1 MRELSV
7 GKSISRVMLLQRDS
21 SGDVKSVTLYKRGR
35 KKRKSTWGLRGL
47 ERVMCRTIEAQK
59 AFADTL
65 RDETQKSRRRTKN
78 GWLLDLGNNVFKAIS
93 SGGKEIR
100 LDRWF

>member
-1 MRELSV
+1 MRELSLS
-7 GKSISRVMLLQRDS
+7 KSVNSVMLLRRDP
-21 SGDVKSVTLYKRGR
+21 SGEIKSVTLYKRRR
-35 KKRKSTWGLRGL
+35 KKKKSTWGLRGL
-47 ERVMCRTIEAQK
+47 ERVACRTMDAQK

-93 SGGKEIR
+93 RGGKEIR
-100 LDRWF
+100 LDRWI